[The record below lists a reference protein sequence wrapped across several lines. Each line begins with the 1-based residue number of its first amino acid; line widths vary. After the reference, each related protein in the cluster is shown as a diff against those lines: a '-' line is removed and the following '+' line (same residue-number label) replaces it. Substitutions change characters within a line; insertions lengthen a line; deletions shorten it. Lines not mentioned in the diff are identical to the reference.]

1 MDYSPSPGTFQ
12 EASVDRSKNVW
23 QNPNNAPP
31 QQGGAM
37 IVIVKDCFQEL
48 FDLENIMEQHRKEL
62 SYQRDFTLIAAFNTF
77 AKSMQQR
84 VSLEEFSFGLD
95 RLDFALLP
103 SDIKLFFD
111 RYDSDQDGK
120 LGFWEFSNSLLPLDI
135 RQRDDLENRQ

>member
-1 MDYSPSPGTFQ
+1 
-12 EASVDRSKNVW
+12 
-23 QNPNNAPP
+23 
-31 QQGGAM
+31 M

-111 RYDSDQDGK
+111 RYDSD
-120 LGFWEFSNSLLPLDI
+120 
-135 RQRDDLENRQ
+135 

>member
-1 MDYSPSPGTFQ
+1 
-12 EASVDRSKNVW
+12 
-23 QNPNNAPP
+23 
-31 QQGGAM
+31 M

-48 FDLENIMEQHRKEL
+48 FDLENGLELTRKEL

-95 RLDFALLP
+95 RLDFILLP
-103 SDIKLFFD
+103 SDVKLFFE

-120 LGFWEFSNSLLPLDI
+120 LGFWELSNSLLPIEI
-135 RQRDDLENRQ
+135 RQRDELENR

>member
-77 AKSMQQR
+77 AKSMQ
-84 VSLEEFSFGLD
+84 
-95 RLDFALLP
+95 
-103 SDIKLFFD
+103 
-111 RYDSDQDGK
+111 
-120 LGFWEFSNSLLPLDI
+120 
-135 RQRDDLENRQ
+135 